1 MRTRN
6 LPAVIVIHAATDLLS
21 NLPDLVKPFG
31 LVP

>member
-6 LPAVIVIHAATDLLS
+6 LPAVMIIHAATDLLP
-21 NLPDLVKPFG
+21 NLPDFVKPFG